1 MRAGDIHSV
10 NIGHGSL
17 ISNKRYCNFG
27 IPRNIWSDIEDGG
40 ECDDRRACALPRR
53 RFGNE
58 NCERRPRIFGGS
70 ERRDDRVGPSLEVVR
85 RESGGRK
92 F

>member
-1 MRAGDIHSV
+1 MRVGDIHSF
-10 NIGHGSL
+10 NIIRH
-17 ISNKRYCNFG
+17 CNFG
-27 IPRNIWSDIEDGG
+27 IPRNIWSDIEDDG

-58 NCERRPRIFGGS
+58 NCERRPRILVGS
-70 ERRDDRVGPSLEVVR
+70 ERCDRVGPSLEVTG